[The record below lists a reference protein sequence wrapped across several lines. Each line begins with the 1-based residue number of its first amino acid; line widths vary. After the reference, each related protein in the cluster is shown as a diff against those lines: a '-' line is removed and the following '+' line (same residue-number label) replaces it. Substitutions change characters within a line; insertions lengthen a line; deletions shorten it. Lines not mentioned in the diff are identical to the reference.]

1 MMRRWTF
8 SKGVVSGIVLV
19 LLAQFLIDRSPLA
32 DWLVSPLLLPDTAG
46 AVEAIVVS
54 GAGLVG
60 PCEPN
65 LSAVRRVLKAAEL
78 WQQARA
84 PIVLFTGAAPP
95 GLSCA
100 VSDVMAELAVKAGI
114 PRDRI
119 LREATSHTTF
129 ENAMY
134 ASPVLRS
141 LGVSRVVLVTDR
153 LHMLRA
159 SRSLAAYGFTVE
171 RASVPV
177 YATHHGNL
185 NMLMGGIREGI
196 ALAYYW
202 ARGRFEP
209 PSAAAMAVTREEPGV
224 VPAANEPQ
232 PRTPSG
238 TGPMVLLG
246 ASYAKNWNLTEVA
259 GVTVLNRGIEGQE
272 SIDLLERFPRDVVAL
287 QPRSVM
293 LWGFIN
299 DIHRAPRTDIDAV
312 LARVRASYTSM
323 IEQSRASGID
333 VILATEVTVTTP
345 GSWSDRLMA
354 LAGQMLRKPS
364 YQDFVNGHVRATNA
378 WLRETARKERLLVLD
393 LERVVSG
400 PNGERRREFAAP
412 DGTHL
417 TAAAYDAL
425 SRYSRP
431 ILERHFRAEG

>member
-1 MMRRWTF
+1 
-8 SKGVVSGIVLV
+8 
-19 LLAQFLIDRSPLA
+19 
-32 DWLVSPLLLPDTAG
+32 
-46 AVEAIVVS
+46 
-54 GAGLVG
+54 
-60 PCEPN
+60 
-65 LSAVRRVLKAAEL
+65 
-78 WQQARA
+78 
-84 PIVLFTGAAPP
+84 
-95 GLSCA
+95 
-100 VSDVMAELAVKAGI
+100 
-114 PRDRI
+114 
-119 LREATSHTTF
+119 
-129 ENAMY
+129 
-134 ASPVLRS
+134 
-141 LGVSRVVLVTDR
+141 
-153 LHMLRA
+153 
-159 SRSLAAYGFTVE
+159 
-171 RASVPV
+171 
-177 YATHHGNL
+177 
-185 NMLMGGIREGI
+185 
-196 ALAYYW
+196 
-202 ARGRFEP
+202 
-209 PSAAAMAVTREEPGV
+209 
-224 VPAANEPQ
+224 
-232 PRTPSG
+232 
-238 TGPMVLLG
+238 
-246 ASYAKNWNLTEVA
+246 
-259 GVTVLNRGIEGQE
+259 VLNRGIEGQE